1 MIPDTITAEELT
13 SAIIRLFTDGDP
25 VVPDAH
31 FFGEEAGSPWR
42 GRSCWISP
50 GTGKRH
56 DPGRDPRL
64 GGAMLGVLGLGPGLP
79 CRVRL

>member
-31 FFGEEAGSPWR
+31 FFGEE
-42 GRSCWISP
+42 GRESLAREILLDIA
-50 GTGKRH
+50 RH
-56 DPGRDPRL
+56 RET
-64 GGAMLGVLGLGPGLP
+64 A
-79 CRVRL
+79 